1 MPFGLSCGSRY
12 ASESWMPSA
21 EAVSCSV
28 CILSIFHKG
37 TQFTDIPP
45 VTVAETSLLLVNL
58 SKSGGL
64 AACGGIIFVLKQ
76 AVMKRIITIAIALIA
91 GLSGAS
97 AQDILGKWKLD
108 DGTAIVEII
117 RNGNVY
123 DGKIVWL
130 EEPFEKDGT
139 PAVDSK
145 NPDKSLRSRE
155 LMGLKMLIGLKDLGE
170 EYGQGQIYD
179 PGNGKTYHCSMKVQ
193 GDVLKVRG
201 SLDKKGLLGRTMDW
215 FRVQ

>member
-1 MPFGLSCGSRY
+1 M
-12 ASESWMPSA
+12 
-21 EAVSCSV
+21 
-28 CILSIFHKG
+28 
-37 TQFTDIPP
+37 
-45 VTVAETSLLLVNL
+45 VNL
-58 SKSGGL
+58 SKPERLQFIS
-64 AACGGIIFVLKQ
+64 
-76 AVMKRIITIAIALIA
+76 IAIALIA

-108 DGTAIVEII
+108 DGTVIVEII
-117 RNGNVY
+117 CNGNVY

-130 EEPFEKDGT
+130 EELTDKNGAPVRD
-139 PAVDSK
+139 DK

-193 GDVLKVRG
+193 GDILKVRG

-215 FRVQ
+215 FRVK